1 MKTTRKAKIIE
12 LIQEHCIVTQDDLMK
27 KLQECGHT
35 VTQATVSRDIKELR
49 LMKVLDA
56 SSGKY
61 RYVLPQQETPDISSK
76 FGSFFADAVI
86 SVANGM
92 NTVCIKCQVGMA
104 QAVCASLDNMRWDG
118 VVGTLAG
125 DDTIF
130 VLCSSIAAAEGMVE
144 EFKRLYSSN

>member
-12 LIQEHCIVTQDDLMK
+12 LIRDNCIVTQDVL
-27 KLQECGHT
+27 LQMLRENGHN

-49 LMKVLDA
+49 LMKVLD

-76 FGSFFADAVI
+76 FSSFFADAVT
-86 SVANGM
+86 SVNNGM

-104 QAVCASLDNMRWDG
+104 QAVCASLDNMHWEG

-130 VLCSSIAAAEGMVE
+130 VLCDTVATAEDMVE
-144 EFKRLYSSN
+144 EFRKLYTRTE